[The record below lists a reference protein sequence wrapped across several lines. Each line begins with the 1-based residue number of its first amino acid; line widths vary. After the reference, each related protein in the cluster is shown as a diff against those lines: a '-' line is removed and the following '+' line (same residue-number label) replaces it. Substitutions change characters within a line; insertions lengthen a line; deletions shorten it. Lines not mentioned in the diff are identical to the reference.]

1 MSGDEQRKRFVVRD
15 SSGRERSLAAVE
27 DLHDE
32 VAAGRVGAADEI
44 FDSST
49 GAWSPAGKIPVFQ
62 FIVEELEAEGRL
74 PERLETALP
83 EPAQT
88 GLPDGGREPGNP
100 TGQGDPLDLSLDLV
114 EPEPLPSPPPQE
126 PEPPL
131 TLQQKLDRVVGADD
145 GGVYDEFE
153 IRPGSALDD
162 DWEALSRVETPT
174 GRSSQSGLGLDTIAP
189 KGPRFR
195 DQVATETRAT
205 PPREPPED
213 AMGGSGEARDD
224 EAIPWQPDDPSGSP
238 MVHSG
243 RKPSAFRPTGGGRGP
258 LVAAAVVVGL
268 LLVGGGWFLFSGGG
282 EEEPG
287 PAVAAS
293 PVVMPTLPTTSPP
306 PPPGATDE
314 VEAGLQGVAERF
326 EAAVDSLRGELDLG
340 PAPPR
345 EWLAGAYLAD
355 ARAFPEI
362 RAFWE
367 GYGELLS
374 RLRPMDRSLYL
385 EGVRAGL
392 QEVGRGDDPSLLEYF
407 EDRYDGIHRHREA
420 RHESLSAVTRAAL
433 DLHEVLVRHRSEIS
447 FSPAVGRGVSADPI
461 LEAII
466 PDGPVRHEVEASLD
480 QVFRALDRSRGGG
493 IPSMDGLRSELFQR
507 FGEG

>member
-32 VAAGRVGAADEI
+32 VAAGRVSASDEI

-74 PERLETALP
+74 PAGLKTALP
-83 EPAQT
+83 EPAPES
-88 GLPDGGREPGNP
+88 LPDDGAESGKP
-100 TGQGDPLDLSLDLV
+100 TGHGDPLDLSLDLV
-114 EPEPLPSPPPQE
+114 EPEPLPPPPPEE
-126 PEPPL
+126 PEPPI
-131 TLQQKLDRVVGADD
+131 TLQQKLDHAVETEDD
-145 GGVYDEFE
+145 GIDDDFE

-162 DWEALSRVETPT
+162 DWTALSRVETPPP
-174 GRSSQSGLGLDTIAP
+174 GSAPSDLGLDTIEP

-195 DQVATETRAT
+195 DQVATEARAT
-205 PPREPPED
+205 PLHETSEEVE
-213 AMGGSGEARDD
+213 GGSGMAQDD
-224 EAIPWQPDDPSGSP
+224 EAIPWRPDDPDGSP
-238 MVHSG
+238 TVRSG
-243 RKPSAFRPTGGGRGP
+243 RKPPTARATGGGRGP
-258 LVAAAVVVGL
+258 LAAVAVVAGL
-268 LLVGGGWFLFSGGG
+268 LLVGGGWFLLSGGG
-282 EEEPG
+282 EEESG
-287 PAVAAS
+287 PVVVAS
-293 PVVMPTLPTTSPP
+293 PVVTPTLPATSP
-306 PPPGATDE
+306 PPPGATDQ
-314 VEAGLQGVAERF
+314 VEAGLRGVAERF
-326 EAAVDSLRGELDLG
+326 EAVVDSLRAELDLG

-374 RLRPMDRSLYL
+374 RLRPLDRSLYL
-385 EGVRAGL
+385 EGARAGL
-392 QEVGRGDDPSLLEYF
+392 QEVGSGDDPSLLEYF
-407 EDRYDGIHRHREA
+407 EDRYDGIRRHREA

-433 DLHEVLVRHRSEIS
+433 ELHEVLVRHRSEIS

-466 PDGPVRHEVEASLD
+466 PEGPVRQEVEASLD

-507 FGEG
+507 FSEG